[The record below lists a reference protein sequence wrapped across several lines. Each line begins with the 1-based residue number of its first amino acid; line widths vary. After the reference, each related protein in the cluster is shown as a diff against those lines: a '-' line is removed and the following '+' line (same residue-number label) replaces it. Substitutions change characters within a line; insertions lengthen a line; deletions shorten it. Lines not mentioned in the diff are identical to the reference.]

1 MKRIFF
7 NLIFAIIACFV
18 FSSSAL
24 ALDNESF
31 PIAGGQIDCTVIS
44 VDAESENDDFLD
56 ETQEREMIEVDTFK
70 DINELYKSYE
80 YDSGKLYSFIM
91 GNPPMQRQASP
102 SCGSAAWT
110 GSPYRV
116 DEVDHYVQDCPA
128 AGFDNDDISVYR
140 YYYLERCR
148 SCGYEI
154 VH

>member
-70 DINELYKSYE
+70 DINELYKSDE

-140 YYYLERCR
+140 YYYLERYR